1 MQNEKRWVLIFSIF
15 SHSKTSWQCSS
26 SQWFSNDLILL
37 WATSTIQSSS
47 TFLKSSNSIS
57 CFMTTLYIYTA
68 LLSVLTI
75 VFVIFALLSKYTREN
90 ESFYASKLT
99 LATLCQH
106 CFSVELH
113 ESKVVG
119 FNERRHRWLWDSAF
133 ATSAILSS
141 SWRFNLPSFP
151 PGAIMPCSFPMT
163 TRSSTDL
170 PRQYACFL
178 NWALVIEE
186 RMIRFVNSVVMN
198 VNWYS
203 SLESK
208 RIDEMNV
215 FYDNEEGQRREKGYE
230 AGIWQK
236 GAEEKK
242 ENEERQ
248 EREQERDTILENEIS
263 LKMKK
268 WGSVVSMT

>member
-26 SQWFSNDLILL
+26 LQWFSNDLILL
-37 WATSTIQSSS
+37 WAMSTIQSSS

-57 CFMTTLYIYTA
+57 CFMTTLYIYTT
-68 LLSVLTI
+68 LLLILAI

-90 ESFYASKLT
+90 ESFYVLKLT

-106 CFSVELH
+106 GFSVESH
-113 ESKVVG
+113 ESKVIE
-119 FNERRHRWLWDSAF
+119 FNERRHRWLWDSVF
-133 ATSAILSS
+133 ITSAISLP
-141 SWRFNLPSFP
+141 SWRFNLSSFLSD
-151 PGAIMPCSFPMT
+151 AIMSCFFSMT

-170 PRQYACFL
+170 SRQYARFL

-186 RMIRFVNSVVMN
+186 RIIRFVNSIVMN

-208 RIDEMNV
+208 RINEMNV
-215 FYDNEEGQRREKGYE
+215 FYDNKEDQRREKDYE
-230 AGIWQK
+230 AEIWQTET
-236 GAEEKK
+236 EEKK
-242 ENEERQ
+242 ESEERQ
-248 EREQERDTILENEIS
+248 ERE
-263 LKMKK
+263 
-268 WGSVVSMT
+268 